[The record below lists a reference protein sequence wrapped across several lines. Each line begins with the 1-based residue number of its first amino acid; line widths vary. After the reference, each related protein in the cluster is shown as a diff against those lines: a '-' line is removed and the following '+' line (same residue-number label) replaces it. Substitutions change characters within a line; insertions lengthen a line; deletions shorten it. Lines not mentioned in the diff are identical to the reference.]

1 MSNFKCNECGFIN
14 IDCGKDGYKTPK
26 EIELEFKVKDLEE
39 ALEHIISDLK
49 SENLTYAVYGY
60 RPPLTLETNSDTI
73 LASSL
78 FQDPKILCY
87 KDIPLT
93 KWEDLKKECKKYKQ
107 ALRDIQRYCS
117 MQNLKYD
124 ETACEILNIVINN
137 LKENE

>member
-1 MSNFKCNECGFIN
+1 MSNFKCNKCGFIN

-26 EIELEFKVKDLEE
+26 EIELELRVKDLEE
-39 ALEHIISDLK
+39 ELENITSDLK

-93 KWEDLKKECKKYKQ
+93 KWEERVNKLEQKIEKIKTLVLRGVDLCDNIIVSKQ
-107 ALRDIQRYCS
+107 IIDIIK
-117 MQNLKYD
+117 N
-124 ETACEILNIVINN
+124 
-137 LKENE
+137 